1 MLEQILIIF
10 DCVVFL
16 IGIIIG
22 GYLLWDAHKINKQQE
37 ENIRTIEKLMM
48 LDYQESFKNY
58 CEIKGDMED

>member
-22 GYLLWDAHKINKQQE
+22 GYLLWDAHKINKQLE
-37 ENIRTIEKLMM
+37 ENIRTIEKLMI
-48 LDYQESFKNY
+48 LDYQEGFKNY